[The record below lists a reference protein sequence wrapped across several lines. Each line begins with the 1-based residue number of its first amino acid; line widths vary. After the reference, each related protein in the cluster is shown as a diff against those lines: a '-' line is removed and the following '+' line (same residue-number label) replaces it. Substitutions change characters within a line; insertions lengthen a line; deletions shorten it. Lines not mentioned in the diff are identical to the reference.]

1 MIRTAAA
8 ALILVA
14 LAASSGKCEDHTTS
28 AKPSYSGAE
37 ALVIDHTSVASFD
50 RIPKKYLDKARELT
64 LYYIHLSHGKQIITG
79 LEAMGRSNPNYRVAV
94 MFSSVPG
101 LPPKENPPALRIY
114 RESLGPES
122 YWSTESGME
131 RTRRAARM
139 GEFNFSMYAW
149 CGEMSSSNAD
159 FVNAYLKKLSLLETE
174 FTNMR
179 FIYMTGHVDGGSA
192 ALSRNNNLIREYAK
206 KNGKVLFDFADIES
220 YDPNGKYY
228 SGSGRI
234 NGECSWCPKW
244 CAAHPADCVDIPA
257 TCGHSDGSVQGGDP
271 SMAYVCK
278 LKAKAFWVM
287 MARLAGWDG
296 K

>member
-1 MIRTAAA
+1 MMKTAATA
-8 ALILVA
+8 IFFLILAVSNGTCEDRVLPEALI
-14 LAASSGKCEDHTTS
+14 
-28 AKPSYSGAE
+28 
-37 ALVIDHTSVASFD
+37 IDHTSVAAFD
-50 RIPKKYLDKARELT
+50 RIPKKYLDKAREST

-79 LEAMGRSNPNYRVAV
+79 LEALGKSNPNYRVAV
-94 MFSSVPG
+94 MFSSAPG
-101 LPPKENPPALRIY
+101 LPPKQNPPVLRIY

-122 YWSTESGME
+122 YWSSESGME
-131 RTRRAARM
+131 RTRRASRM
-139 GEFNFSMYAW
+139 GEFSFSMYSW

-159 FVNAYLKKLSLLETE
+159 FVNAYLKKLNQLESE
-174 FTNMR
+174 FTHMR

-192 ALSRNNNLIREYAK
+192 TLSRNNSLIREYAR

-220 YDPNGKYY
+220 YDPNGKYH

-244 CAAHPADCVDIPA
+244 CAAHPADCTDIPA
-257 TCGHSDGSVQGGDP
+257 SCGHSDGNVQGGDA